1 LVFWTVLL
9 LRKNT
14 EINWVLSL
22 NKIFSSV
29 FPTNIT
35 KQETKLPDWSVVGIV
50 QLELD
55 FLDEAGHV
63 LVEEG
68 LDVDRPVVSVTVR
81 LAFFRQKLRVASE
94 NKRFRQRNSA
104 NSHGLRRI
112 EVVAHFEKLLF
123 CQISMFMHLT
133 VLNQLINKRNC
144 RKMLLAVDWD

>member
-1 LVFWTVLL
+1 MFLRQ
-9 LRKNT
+9 RKNT
-14 EINWVLSL
+14 EINPVLSL
-22 NKIFSSV
+22 KIKYFLLFFRRIS
-29 FPTNIT
+29 
-35 KQETKLPDWSVVGIV
+35 KQKTKLPDWSVVSIV

-63 LVEEG
+63 LVEER

-112 EVVAHFEKLLF
+112 EVFTHFEKLLF
-123 CQISMFMHLT
+123 FQI
-133 VLNQLINKRNC
+133 
-144 RKMLLAVDWD
+144 

>member
-1 LVFWTVLL
+1 
-9 LRKNT
+9 
-14 EINWVLSL
+14 
-22 NKIFSSV
+22 
-29 FPTNIT
+29 
-35 KQETKLPDWSVVGIV
+35 V

-123 CQISMFMHLT
+123 CQILMFMHLT
-133 VLNQLINKRNC
+133 VLNQQINKTNC
-144 RKMLLAVDWD
+144 RKMLMAVDWD